1 MIFENCI
8 YFLHIE
14 LHKPHAIYLYI
25 KHSGSSVQYTVFYFL
40 FCIKVVSSNIFT
52 PLTDNY
58 YIYTD
63 ARYFSHFLINFF
75 YFGPLGIPSKLS
87 WINRALCPS
96 TPCPCWVNLS
106 NLLQIWQKGGE
117 KKSNRKIFFSSSV
130 TYHTILNC
138 SEVTLCPWVSEEF
151 DISVGRAQSVS
162 WVAGVGNL
170 LYSCATVQSQKAHL
184 DHISTLI
191 IKL

>member
-1 MIFENCI
+1 MKLLFFFFSLFNKQVMIFENCI

-75 YFGPLGIPSKLS
+75 FFFISGLWEFLPNYLGLTELYVLLHPAHVELI
-87 WINRALCPS
+87 CPTFCKS
-96 TPCPCWVNLS
+96 GKKEV
-106 NLLQIWQKGGE
+106 
-117 KKSNRKIFFSSSV
+117 KKSQIGRYFSV
-130 TYHTILNC
+130 VLLHT
-138 SEVTLCPWVSEEF
+138 T
-151 DISVGRAQSVS
+151 QS
-162 WVAGVGNL
+162 
-170 LYSCATVQSQKAHL
+170 
-184 DHISTLI
+184 
-191 IKL
+191 